1 MKRRRWTS
9 RWGFPFF
16 GLPSEYKLQLHTQ
29 IFNLCY
35 HGQGGFTW
43 DEVYSLPIHLR
54 VFYINQII
62 KTIEEQNKK
71 NKEQTPTKSSKPPT
85 FSRK

>member
-1 MKRRRWTS
+1 
-9 RWGFPFF
+9 
-16 GLPSEYKLQLHTQ
+16 LHTE

-43 DEVYSLPIHLR
+43 DEVYNLPIYLR
-54 VFYINQII
+54 KFYIEQII
-62 KTIEEQNKK
+62 KTVQEK
-71 NKEQTPTKSSKPPT
+71 NKQQTQQQSNKSSKPPT